1 MSEKRG
7 RCDYM
12 RYANNEEACWNFEYD
27 RESRNDGNTMVSP
40 QSMDTLDN
48 IKRMSDELTTYSSK
62 GITNEASE
70 ADMLLNLRKMIA
82 SLEETKNKL
91 EIELDHKD
99 AYLKCDIQVEEALSR
114 IPPNTADPIYR
125 GQSKLL

>member
-1 MSEKRG
+1 
-7 RCDYM
+7 M
-12 RYANNEEACWNFEYD
+12 RYANNEEGCWNFEYD
-27 RESRNDGNTMVSP
+27 REYRNDGNAMVSP
-40 QSMDTLDN
+40 QWRDTLDN

-99 AYLKCDIQVEEALSR
+99 AYLKCDIQV
-114 IPPNTADPIYR
+114 
-125 GQSKLL
+125 